1 MKTYYIRCNVAAARR
16 RATCRALNVPAQ
28 LYRYKLK
35 ALNTHLFCKKQTC
48 YHLAILFVSLWYLLV
63 YGNAQLLWSTN
74 PHKIFKLC
82 IKKQK
87 KSFKKKL
94 RHRKKV
100 KNYTESHFCT
110 FEINEGFRNF
120 IIIIF
125 LTFSVISL
133 MHMIR

>member
-1 MKTYYIRCNVAAARR
+1 MHQKTE
-16 RATCRALNVPAQ
+16 
-28 LYRYKLK
+28 
-35 ALNTHLFCKKQTC
+35 
-48 YHLAILFVSLWYLLV
+48 
-63 YGNAQLLWSTN
+63 
-74 PHKIFKLC
+74 
-82 IKKQK
+82 

-125 LTFSVISL
+125 LTLSL